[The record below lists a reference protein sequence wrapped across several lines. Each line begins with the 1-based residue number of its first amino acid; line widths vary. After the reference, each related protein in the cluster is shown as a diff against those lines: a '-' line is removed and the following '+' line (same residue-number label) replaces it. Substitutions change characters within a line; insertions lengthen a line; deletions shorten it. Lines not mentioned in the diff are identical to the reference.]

1 MRLTAPLRVLPQQ
14 AAIDNMKM
22 SKLLRDSVADDS
34 GTAAAVVQAE
44 KDPLEFV

>member
-1 MRLTAPLRVLPQQ
+1 MLPLQ

-22 SKLLRDSVADDS
+22 SKRLRDSVVEDGAS
-34 GTAAAVVQAE
+34 AAGGAVPAE